1 MVDSSIILAF
11 SGLLVIIAFYAGA
24 FTNKHVKTTRNRSLG
39 ALVSSWY
46 AWSLGYLCV
55 IIAAI
60 LQTTYPTQKYWEYL
74 VVGSFAC
81 QVIGVFSL
89 ILFIDENS
97 QSRIGVVKIA
107 LISIIGSLYITIP
120 LITTDQLIA
129 DPVTI
134 YAVEKLLSW
143 VQLVFGL
150 FYFLLYLLWI
160 IRMWK
165 NSPKRL
171 KNATT
176 ILLVVFFST
185 SITGILGYVFIDMLV
200 LYAFHG
206 GAILSI
212 LISIKLEPSIINIL
226 PFVAN
231 RLLVIN
237 QKSGVLL
244 YEYAWVGEEKK
255 SLSAFI
261 HGIQRVSQDKFQVGK
276 LKSLELDEGIVML
289 DHSEKLTY
297 ALLTT
302 KSTKYLQ
309 LCFRNFKENFE
320 KEVQKKN
327 FNLDGV
333 IDTADYEFGN
343 ALVENYFKYIP
354 SRLDD

>member
-39 ALVSSWY
+39 ALVFSWY
-46 AWSLGYLCV
+46 SWSVGYLCV

-60 LQTTYPTQKYWEYL
+60 LQTTYSTNDYWEYL

-120 LITTDQLIA
+120 LITDYLIA
-129 DPVTI
+129 DTATI
-134 YAVEKLLSW
+134 YKVEGLLTW
-143 VQLVFGL
+143 VQLIFGL
-150 FYFLLYLLWI
+150 FYFLMYLLWI
-160 IRMWK
+160 FRMWK

-185 SITGILGYVFIDMLV
+185 SIIAIVAYTFLDMLV

-212 LISIKLEPSIINIL
+212 VISIRLEPRIINIL

-237 QKSGVLL
+237 RKSGVLL
-244 YEYAWVGEEKK
+244 YEYAWTDKEKK

-289 DHSEKLTY
+289 DHSEMLTY

-309 LCFRNFKENFE
+309 LCFRNFKEDFE

-327 FNLDGV
+327 ITLEGV
-333 IDTADYEFGN
+333 IDTANFEFGN